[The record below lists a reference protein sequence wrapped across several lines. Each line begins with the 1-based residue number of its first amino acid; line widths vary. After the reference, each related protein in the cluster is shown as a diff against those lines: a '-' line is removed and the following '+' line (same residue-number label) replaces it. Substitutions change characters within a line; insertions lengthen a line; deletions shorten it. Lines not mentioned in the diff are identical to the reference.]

1 MKKSIIL
8 KMDIKTLIP
17 KDKFDLEAVEKLTQ
31 YSFKDIQPIV
41 PDLLEWL
48 QDINWPVSNSIV
60 EFLIPFSEEIAP
72 EILKI
77 LKGKDEI
84 WKYWILTTFGKNI
97 KNELVLHEIN
107 RIAKNPT
114 QDKIDEGVDE
124 IANEINNN

>member
-1 MKKSIIL
+1 
-8 KMDIKTLIP
+8 MDIKNLIP
-17 KDKFDLEAVEKLTQ
+17 KDKFDFETVEKLTQ
-31 YSFKDIQPIV
+31 YSFEDIEAIV

-48 QDINWPVSNSIV
+48 QDINWPISQPIA
-60 EFLIPFSEEIAP
+60 EFLIPFSEKIAP

-97 KNELVLHEIN
+97 KNELVLEEIN

-114 QDKIDEGVDE
+114 QDEIDEEVNE
-124 IANEINNN
+124 IANEINDN

>member
-1 MKKSIIL
+1 M

-17 KDKFDLEAVEKLTQ
+17 KDKFDFETVEKLTK
-31 YSFKDIQPIV
+31 YSFKDIEPIV

-48 QDINWPVSNSIV
+48 QDINWPISQPIA

-97 KNELVLHEIN
+97 KNELVLQEIN

-114 QDKIDEGVDE
+114 QDEIDEGVDE
-124 IANEINNN
+124 IANEINDN

>member
-1 MKKSIIL
+1 
-8 KMDIKTLIP
+8 MDIKNLIP
-17 KDKFDLEAVEKLTQ
+17 KDKFDFETVEKLTQ
-31 YSFKDIQPIV
+31 YSFKDIEPIV

-48 QDINWPVSNSIV
+48 QDINWPISQPIA

-114 QDKIDEGVDE
+114 QDEIDEGVDE